1 MWCFWA
7 AFCLLEK
14 NTMSNVPLINV
25 KFHPGLVRAYGRVS
39 LFNWTLSWIK
49 RQCQKSCV
57 LSTFIPLKTHHV
69 HLQLL
74 HLSIVLLFLFLFLRL
89 FKMLLQQNACQDNTT
104 QEPFLAL
111 LHVTWPVG
119 TETTALT
126 VRNFPRWPTG
136 YCRLFFVP
144 QKKGHLK
151 LCG

>member
-1 MWCFWA
+1 
-7 AFCLLEK
+7 
-14 NTMSNVPLINV
+14 MSNVPLINV

-39 LFNWTLSWIK
+39 LFNWTLSCIK

-57 LSTFIPLKTHHV
+57 LSTFIPLKIHHV

-74 HLSIVLLFLFLFLRL
+74 PLSIVLLLLLLFLHL
-89 FKMLLQQNACQDNTT
+89 FKMLLQQNAVFKDACQDNTI

-119 TETTALT
+119 TETTAFKLT

-144 QKKGHLK
+144 QKKEHLK